1 MASDTGLA
9 LGDQAP
15 NFTGP
20 LVTPDGDGEDVSL
33 SELLD
38 DRPVL
43 LCFYTN
49 DFSPDCID
57 QWCSFR
63 DYDWFTANDNVQVV
77 GVSKSRPTTHR
88 KFIDYLD
95 LNFPLFADTDLEIA
109 AAFDVD
115 YRVFKVAPRSRRSC
129 FLLDQDGV
137 VRYRWISEHP
147 LDPTRDT
154 PPVGD
159 IQAAITE
166 ELDVEPTPNDR

>member
-1 MASDTGLA
+1 MVTDVGLP
-9 LGDQAP
+9 LDDQAP
-15 NFTGP
+15 DFTAT
-20 LVTPDGDGEDVSL
+20 LVRPDGDSEEVAL

-63 DYDWFTANDNVQVV
+63 DYDWFTANENVHVV
-77 GVSKSRPTTHR
+77 GVSKSRPTTHQR
-88 KFIDYLD
+88 FIDYLD
-95 LNFPLFADTDLEIA
+95 LNFPLYADTDLEIA

-129 FLLDQDGV
+129 FLLDQEGA

-159 IQAAITE
+159 IQAAIAA
-166 ELDVEPTPNDR
+166 ELGV